1 VFPHLGSN
9 DISFSSYYLNDKY
22 VELKYRKKMQLKS
35 SICQAKGWFQK
46 TQEFLN
52 DLEKGFWS
60 GKIERGV
67 YCQAKGWFQKTQEFS
82 NDLKKGFWSGKM
94 EGEKIDSHEKVLK
107 MFSPLKM
114 LNSPFSKE
122 RDFLSFSSFIS
133 LFYAPSLLRMNSEIF
148 EMFVEKKIQTF
159 FQMGWKWL
167 HQDLWNWG
175 SCKKIID
182 GGCIS
187 LNGLMHANKFW
198 VRLAAKFCEGKIN
211 LKNSK
216 AQEELIP

>member
-1 VFPHLGSN
+1 
-9 DISFSSYYLNDKY
+9 
-22 VELKYRKKMQLKS
+22 MQLKS

-133 LFYAPSLLRMNSEIF
+133 LFYAPSLYWGWTQRFLKCLWRKKFKLSFKWDGSGYTKIYEI
-148 EMFVEKKIQTF
+148 
-159 FQMGWKWL
+159 
-167 HQDLWNWG
+167 
-175 SCKKIID
+175 
-182 GGCIS
+182 GG
-187 LNGLMHANKFW
+187 
-198 VRLAAKFCEGKIN
+198 AAKKLLMVDAYPWMDLCMPIN
-211 LKNSK
+211 FGWG
-216 AQEELIP
+216 